1 MQVFSVRG
9 KQGCPEQSGDFSGH
23 FLLQS
28 VKQAN
33 CGAGRRPKLDTSAVR
48 PFGLSASEQ
57 EWIKK
62 KIYNSLSAVQ

>member
-1 MQVFSVRG
+1 MFRTKWRFFRALSASIG
-9 KQGCPEQSGDFSGH
+9 KTSK
-23 FLLQS
+23 L
-28 VKQAN
+28 

-48 PFGLSASEQ
+48 PFGLSTSEQ